1 MAELSA
7 RVAKSAEQ
15 FQDGTL
21 DVRAKGVDQID
32 DQQSAQLD
40 GGVVYRGDYFNSL
53 NPAGAILTAVNCDAP
68 RTAGLTAPSH
78 PLPPPTPPA
87 PASSRAHLAT
97 AVGADRARSRAH
109 RAQAVP
115 SGRGR
120 HRYDED
126 VVATIDVRDG
136 NTVQAEQ
143 HAAARTRTVDRARV
157 SARRERVKHVEVLGD
172 LDSYRRITSRA
183 LSPHRMFDEPNMSA
197 ETPSVYLTSGGAAY
211 SEVSTARRWSSTI
224 YSSGFLNQEVYVLVM
239 SQYAS
244 TNRIGGTPRR
254 VYL

>member
-78 PLPPPTPPA
+78 PLPPPPHHPHPRHPGLTLQQPSA
-87 PASSRAHLAT
+87 PT
-97 AVGADRARSRAH
+97 APGHEHTAPRPSLRVGVD
-109 RAQAVP
+109 
-115 SGRGR
+115 
-120 HRYDED
+120 
-126 VVATIDVRDG
+126 
-136 NTVQAEQ
+136 TVT
-143 HAAARTRTVDRARV
+143 TRTSSLR
-157 SARRERVKHVEVLGD
+157 S
-172 LDSYRRITSRA
+172 TC
-183 LSPHRMFDEPNMSA
+183 
-197 ETPSVYLTSGGAAY
+197 ETGTPF
-211 SEVSTARRWSSTI
+211 RPSSTPQREHGQ
-224 YSSGFLNQEVYVLVM
+224 STGR
-239 SQYAS
+239 AS
-244 TNRIGGTPRR
+244 AHAGKE
-254 VYL
+254 